1 MEVKRNIDKLVTDAP
16 RIREESR
23 AAATSKMECFVVI
36 VNGFQPLTIITKR
49 SILDVAAALDQPL
62 QIISHVRY
70 IRFKCFLLLLLQLAK
85 LFNDH
90 ILFQEYTPFKFVCL
104 LYIGQASF
112 TSLAHVSSKFAWSLE
127 KARTN

>member
-1 MEVKRNIDKLVTDAP
+1 MEVKRNIDKLVTNAP

-23 AAATSKMECFVVI
+23 AAATSK
-36 VNGFQPLTIITKR
+36 R
-49 SILDVAAALDQPL
+49 SILDVAAALDPPL

-70 IRFKCFLLLLLQLAK
+70 IRFKCFLLLLLHLAK

-104 LYIGQASF
+104 LYIGQTSF